1 MEYNK
6 TTLKNG
12 LRILTVPMKGT
23 QTATVMLM
31 VGVGSRYE
39 SEKQAGLSHFIEHM
53 LFKGTI
59 KRPTAQSIS
68 EELDSIG
75 GEFNAFTAKDKTAY
89 YAKVDSRHITKAL
102 DVVADIFLNSK
113 LEQVEIDRERGP
125 ILQELSM
132 YEDEPRRSVGDEF
145 EKMLYADQPLGR
157 QILGYKK
164 TISDVNRKDFVAY
177 MKKHYNA
184 SETVICVAGKFN
196 EKEIISQIGSHF
208 AAFQKGAKTS
218 MKKVIEKQ
226 AEPKVHLKFKKT
238 DQTHLILGARAYHQ
252 NHKDRYV
259 LALLSIILG
268 GNMSSRLFI
277 EIRERRGLAYF
288 VHTSVDTY
296 QDCGYIGTQAGVD
309 HKKVQQTLTAILNE
323 YKKISTEIVDEK
335 ELQKAK
341 DYVKGRAVMG
351 FEASDDMAMF
361 FIDQEMHK
369 EKIMT
374 PKEIFAKIDAV
385 TVADILR
392 VARDVFKNEKLN
404 LAIVGPH
411 KNSKEL
417 EKILNVTI

>member
-1 MEYNK
+1 MDYKK

-12 LRILTVPMKGT
+12 LRVLTIPVKGT

-31 VGVGSRYE
+31 VGVGSCYE

-53 LFKGTI
+53 LFKGTT

-68 EELDSIG
+68 EELDGIG

-89 YAKVDSRHITKAL
+89 YAKVDSRHIAKAL
-102 DVVADIFLNSK
+102 DVVSDIFLNSK
-113 LEQVEIDRERGP
+113 IEQVEIDRERGP

-145 EKMLYADQPLGR
+145 EKMLYSEQSLGR
-157 QILGYKK
+157 GIVGYKK
-164 TISDVNRKDFVAY
+164 TISEFKRKDFVSY
-177 MKKHYNA
+177 MKKHYVA
-184 SETVICVAGKFN
+184 DETVICVTGKFK
-196 EKEIISQIGSHF
+196 EKEVLSQIESSF
-208 AAFQKGAKTS
+208 FTFPKGTKTQA
-218 MKKVIEKQ
+218 KKVVEKQ
-226 AEPKVHLKFKKT
+226 VSPQVHIKFKKT
-238 DQTHLILGARAYHQ
+238 DQTHLILGNRAYKQ
-252 NHKDRYV
+252 DHKDRYP

-296 QDCGYIGTQAGVD
+296 QDCGYIATQAGIE
-309 HKKVQQTLTAILNE
+309 HNKVEQTVAAILAE
-323 YKKISTEIVDEK
+323 YKKVATEKVEEK

-341 DYVKGRAVMG
+341 DYAKGRAVMG
-351 FEASDDMAMF
+351 FEASDDVAMF

-369 EKIMT
+369 EKILT
-374 PKEIFAKIDAV
+374 PKEVFDKVDAV
-385 TVADILR
+385 TVDDILR
-392 VARDVFKNEKLN
+392 VGKDVFRNDKLN

-411 KNSKEL
+411 KSNKKL
-417 EKILNVTI
+417 EALLKVW

>member
-1 MEYNK
+1 MNYKK

-12 LRILTVPMKGT
+12 LRILTIPMSGT

-39 SEKQAGLSHFIEHM
+39 TEKQAGLSHFIEHM
-53 LFKGTI
+53 LFKGTT

-75 GEFNAFTAKDKTAY
+75 GEFNAFTSKDKTAY
-89 YAKVDSRHITKAL
+89 YAKVDSRHIEKAL
-102 DVVADIFLNSK
+102 DVVSDIFLNSK
-113 LEQVEIDRERGP
+113 IEQVEIDRERGP

-145 EKMLYADQPLGR
+145 EKMLYTDQPLGR
-157 QILGYKK
+157 GIVGYKK
-164 TISDVNRKDFVAY
+164 TISDFKRKDFVSY
-177 MKKHYNA
+177 MKKYYSAN
-184 SETVICVAGKFN
+184 ETVVCVAGKFD
-196 EKEIISQIGSHF
+196 EKEIVSQIKSYF
-208 AAFQKGAKTS
+208 SDFQAGEKVA
-218 MKKVIEKQ
+218 MKKVVEKQ
-226 AEPKVHLKFKKT
+226 SSPKVHIKFKKT
-238 DQTHLILGARAYHQ
+238 DQTHLIIGTRAYPQ

-259 LALLSIILG
+259 LAMLSVILG

-277 EIRERRGLAYF
+277 KIRERQGLAYF

-296 QDCGYIGTQAGVD
+296 QDCGYIATQAGID
-309 HKKVQQTLTAILNE
+309 HKKVEQTIKAILEE
-323 YKKISTEIVDEK
+323 YKKISLEKVDAK

-369 EKIMT
+369 EKILT
-374 PKEIFAKIDAV
+374 PKEVFAKVDAV
-385 TVADILR
+385 TLEDILR
-392 VARDVFKNEKLN
+392 VSKDVFQNNKLN

-411 KNSKEL
+411 KNSK
-417 EKILNVTI
+417 KIEEMLNL

>member
-1 MEYNK
+1 MNYKK

-12 LRILTVPMKGT
+12 LRILTIPMSGT

-39 SEKQAGLSHFIEHM
+39 TEKQAGLSHFIEHM
-53 LFKGTI
+53 LFKGTT

-75 GEFNAFTAKDKTAY
+75 GEFNAFTSKDKTAY
-89 YAKVDSRHITKAL
+89 YAKVDSRHIEKAL
-102 DVVADIFLNSK
+102 DVVSDIFLNSK
-113 LEQVEIDRERGP
+113 IEQVEIDRERGP

-145 EKMLYADQPLGR
+145 EKMLYTDQPLGR
-157 QILGYKK
+157 GIVGYKK
-164 TISDVNRKDFVAY
+164 TISDFKRKDFVSY
-177 MKKHYNA
+177 MKKYYSAN
-184 SETVICVAGKFN
+184 ETVVCVAGKFD
-196 EKEIISQIGSHF
+196 EKEIVSQIKSYF
-208 AAFQKGAKTS
+208 SDFQAGEKVA
-218 MKKVIEKQ
+218 MKKVVEKQ
-226 AEPKVHLKFKKT
+226 SSPKVHIKFKKT
-238 DQTHLILGARAYHQ
+238 DQTHLIIGTRAYPQ

-259 LALLSIILG
+259 LAMLSVILG

-277 EIRERRGLAYF
+277 KIRERQGLAYF

-296 QDCGYIGTQAGVD
+296 QDCGYIATQAGID
-309 HKKVQQTLTAILNE
+309 HKKVEQTIKAILEE
-323 YKKISTEIVDEK
+323 YKKISLEKVDAK

-369 EKIMT
+369 EKILT
-374 PKEIFAKIDAV
+374 PKEVFAKVDAV
-385 TVADILR
+385 TLEDILR
-392 VARDVFKNEKLN
+392 VSKDVFQNNKLN

-411 KNSKEL
+411 KNSK
-417 EKILNVTI
+417 KIEEMLKL

>member
-1 MEYNK
+1 MDYNK

-12 LRILTVPMKGT
+12 LRILTVPVKGT

-31 VGVGSRYE
+31 VGVGSRFE

-53 LFKGTI
+53 LFKGTSN
-59 KRPTAQSIS
+59 RPTAQSIS
-68 EELDSIG
+68 EELDAIG

-89 YAKVDSRHITKAL
+89 YAKVDSRHIAKAL
-102 DVVADIFLNSK
+102 DVVTDIFLNSK
-113 LEQVEIDRERGP
+113 LEQVEIDREKGP

-145 EKMLYADQPLGR
+145 EKMLYLDQPMGR
-157 QILGYKK
+157 GIVGYKK
-164 TISDVNRKDFVAY
+164 TISDFTRKDFTAY

-184 SETVICVAGKFN
+184 NETVICVAGKFK
-196 EKEIISQIGSHF
+196 EKEILAQIESSF
-208 AAFQKGAKTS
+208 LKFETGAKAK

-226 AEPKVHLKFKKT
+226 TTPQVHIKFKKT
-238 DQTHLILGARAYHQ
+238 DQTHFILGNRAYAQ
-252 NHKDRYV
+252 NHKDRYP

-296 QDCGYIGTQAGVD
+296 QDCGYIATQAGVE
-309 HKKVQQTLTAILNE
+309 HNKIEQAVKAILVE
-323 YKKISTEIVDEK
+323 YKKIATQQVETK

-351 FEASDDMAMF
+351 FEASDDVAMF

-369 EKIMT
+369 EKILT
-374 PKEIFAKIDAV
+374 PKEVFEMVDAV
-385 TVADILR
+385 TVDDILR
-392 VARDVFKNEKLN
+392 VSKDVFQNSKLN

-411 KNSKEL
+411 KNTKL
-417 EKILNVTI
+417 FEKMLVI

>member
-1 MEYNK
+1 MLYKK

-12 LRILTVPMKGT
+12 LRILTIPVKGT
-23 QTATVMLM
+23 ATATVMVM

-39 SEKQAGLSHFIEHM
+39 NEKQAGLSHFVEHM
-53 LFKGTI
+53 LFKGTE

-68 EELDSIG
+68 EELDAIG

-89 YAKVDSRHITKAL
+89 YAKVDSRHIKKAL

-113 LEQVEIDRERGP
+113 LEQVEIDREKGP

-145 EKMLYADQPLGR
+145 EKMLYPDQPMGR
-157 QILGYKK
+157 GIVGYKK
-164 TISDVNRKDFVAY
+164 TISEFKRKDFVAY

-184 SETVICVAGKFN
+184 NETVICVAGKFK
-196 EKEIISQIGSHF
+196 EKEILSQIESHF
-208 AAFQKGAKTS
+208 STFQLGEKAK

-226 AEPKVHLKFKKT
+226 SIPAVHVKFKKT
-238 DQTHLILGARAYHQ
+238 DQTHFILGTRAYEQ

-296 QDCGYIGTQAGVD
+296 QDCGYIATQAGVE
-309 HKKVQQTLTAILNE
+309 HGKIEQTIAAILAE
-323 YKKISTEIVDEK
+323 YKKIANFKVENK

-351 FEASDDMAMF
+351 LEASDDVAMF

-374 PKEIFAKIDAV
+374 PAEVFAKIDGV
-385 TVADILR
+385 TATDILR
-392 VARDVFKNEKLN
+392 VSKDVFKNNKLN

-411 KNSKEL
+411 KNTKSL
-417 EKILNVTI
+417 EKLLSL